1 MKKKERTGPLT
12 NHLKESESS
21 EEYTARSC
29 RGQHSWTGAPP
40 NDGGVAGAG
49 KCRRHADGRA
59 TVTFGPAFLSPPLN
73 FCMVGRF
80 RTSIL
85 DLLAGGSYSGN
96 WMNSSEK
103 GSGAF
108 LFLSVPF
115 RDTLD
120 SNYDTNKTQLDEA
133 PFGRADDDYGPGSE
147 PPPHDRLRYVS
158 TFMPSRRRPPAA
170 VGKPSFPRFKVYY
183 LPRRRV
189 RFEPRPLDFRE
200 RDLPNAT

>member
-1 MKKKERTGPLT
+1 MGNDCGTKPKDSLSSASDNPMIPLDWVYPSFKEYRQEFD
-12 NHLKESESS
+12 H
-21 EEYTARSC
+21 
-29 RGQHSWTGAPP
+29 
-40 NDGGVAGAG
+40 
-49 KCRRHADGRA
+49 
-59 TVTFGPAFLSPPLN
+59 TF
-73 FCMVGRF
+73 
-80 RTSIL
+80 SIL
-85 DLLAGGSYSGN
+85 CLLYEKLAQVLSY
-96 WMNSSEK
+96 WTTVPCSSQW
-103 GSGAF
+103 AF

-147 PPPHDRLRYVS
+147 PSPHDRLRYVS

-183 LPRRRV
+183 LLRRRV

>member
-1 MKKKERTGPLT
+1 MKGTVDGGRVIVGEIFERRLPVPTEADRSGRKSRL
-12 NHLKESESS
+12 
-21 EEYTARSC
+21 AR
-29 RGQHSWTGAPP
+29 RGQDRWALIRALK
-40 NDGGVAGAG
+40 GGG
-49 KCRRHADGRA
+49 
-59 TVTFGPAFLSPPLN
+59 
-73 FCMVGRF
+73 F
-80 RTSIL
+80 RPQQGIEELRGESVL
-85 DLLAGGSYSGN
+85 
-96 WMNSSEK
+96 W
-103 GSGAF
+103 AF

-183 LPRRRV
+183 LLRRRV

-200 RDLPNAT
+200 RDLPNATAYGDPKASTTISGIRGM

>member
-1 MKKKERTGPLT
+1 M
-12 NHLKESESS
+12 S
-21 EEYTARSC
+21 
-29 RGQHSWTGAPP
+29 
-40 NDGGVAGAG
+40 
-49 KCRRHADGRA
+49 
-59 TVTFGPAFLSPPLN
+59 LS
-73 FCMVGRF
+73 
-80 RTSIL
+80 L
-85 DLLAGGSYSGN
+85 DELFPVFKY
-96 WMNSSEK
+96 W
-103 GSGAF
+103 AF

-183 LPRRRV
+183 LLRRRV

-200 RDLPNAT
+200 RDLPNATAYGGSEGIYNNLRNPRNDAIRLAPASPYSFGVALRSKDI